1 MAFIS
6 PCLYMLAG
14 TLQGLFSQIL
24 QDDIVDVARERA
36 IQFMATKMKT
46 LPEDTWTKD
55 IEEYLI
61 VECRKVGELPTQ
73 NPQLNDMHV
82 IK

>member
-1 MAFIS
+1 MVI
-6 PCLYMLAG
+6 G

-46 LPEDTWTKD
+46 LPEELWTKTV
-55 IEEYLI
+55 EEYLI
-61 VECRKVGELPTQ
+61 AECRKVGTLVVSVHTGQ
-73 NPQLNDMHV
+73 SSMICTL
-82 IK
+82 

>member
-1 MAFIS
+1 M
-6 PCLYMLAG
+6 CVVVG

-46 LPEDTWTKD
+46 LPEDMWTKD

-61 VECRKVGELPTQ
+61 VECRKVGSPRYLFA
-73 NPQLNDMHV
+73 NIL
-82 IK
+82 